1 MDCRRTQIRASQRQ
15 SFPCLPFRF
24 GKAPGMA
31 RIEEQRAEHGK
42 KRETKSGVR
51 KKKKKED
58 YKMNENRDKI
68 IIRTS
73 IIGILVN
80 VLLAAFKAAVG
91 LLSRS
96 VAVVMDAVNNLS
108 DALSSVITIL
118 GTKLAGKEPDK
129 KHPLGYGRIEYLSA
143 MIISVIVLYA
153 GVTSLVESV
162 KKILHPEK
170 PDYSATALLII
181 AVAVV
186 AKVALGRFVKKKG
199 VEVKS
204 DSLVASGS
212 DALHDSIISV
222 STLAAA
228 VIYLFFHISLEAW
241 LGAIISA
248 VIVKS
253 GLDML
258 RDTVSEILGERI
270 DAETAQSVKNTIC
283 QTKGVR
289 GAYDLVINNYGP
301 NRQIGSV
308 HIEVP
313 DTMTAGELDGLER
326 EISMNVFQKH
336 HIILTGISVYS
347 MNVDDAEAVR
357 VETGIRKILEG
368 YPDVLQMHGFFLDKN
383 DKSMKFDIIISYDAP
398 NRRQIYKEITKKV
411 KAAFPEYTPQ
421 IQLDY
426 DISD

>member
-1 MDCRRTQIRASQRQ
+1 MLPCGSLLPARRS
-15 SFPCLPFRF
+15 
-24 GKAPGMA
+24 GKARGMT
-31 RIEEQRAEHGK
+31 RIEKRKAEHSK
-42 KRETKSGVR
+42 NREAKSGVQ
-51 KKKKKED
+51 KEKKED
-58 YKMNENRDKI
+58 HTMNENRDKT

-80 VLLAAFKAAVG
+80 ILLAAFKAAVG
-91 LLSRS
+91 LLSHS
-96 VAVVMDAVNNLS
+96 ISVVMDAVNNLS

-153 GVTSLVESV
+153 GVSSLVESV

-186 AKVALGRFVKKKG
+186 AKIILGSFVKKKG
-199 VEVKS
+199 LDVKS

-212 DALHDSIISV
+212 DALHDSIISA

-270 DAETAQSVKNTIC
+270 DAETAQSVKDTIC
-283 QTKGVR
+283 QTEGVR

-313 DTMTAGELDGLER
+313 DTMTVGELDGLER
-326 EISMNVFQKH
+326 EISKNVFVKH
-336 HIILTGISVYS
+336 HLILTGISVYS
-347 MNVDDAEAVR
+347 MNMGDKEAVR
-357 VETGIRKILEG
+357 VETGVRKILEA
-368 YPDVLQMHGFFLDKN
+368 YPDVLQMHGFFLDKK
-383 DKSMKFDIIISYDAP
+383 DKTMKFDIIISYDAQ
-398 NRRQIYKEITKKV
+398 NREQLYKEIMKKV
-411 KAAFPEYTPQ
+411 AATFPEYTPQ
-421 IQLDY
+421 VQLDF

>member
-1 MDCRRTQIRASQRQ
+1 MT
-15 SFPCLPFRF
+15 
-24 GKAPGMA
+24 
-31 RIEEQRAEHGK
+31 RIEKQKAEHSK
-42 KRETKSGVR
+42 NREAKSGVQ
-51 KKKKKED
+51 KEKKED
-58 YKMNENRDKI
+58 HKMNENRDKT

-80 VLLAAFKAAVG
+80 VLLAAFKAVVG
-91 LLSRS
+91 LLSHS
-96 VAVVMDAVNNLS
+96 IAVVMDAVNNLS

-153 GVTSLVESV
+153 GVSSLVESV

-186 AKVALGRFVKKKG
+186 AKIILGSFVKKQG
-199 VEVKS
+199 VDVKS

-212 DALHDSIISV
+212 DALHDSIISA

-228 VIYLFFHISLEAW
+228 VIYIFFHISLEAW

-270 DAETAQSVKNTIC
+270 DAETAQSVKDTIC
-283 QTKGVR
+283 QTEGVR

-313 DTMTAGELDGLER
+313 DTMTVGELDGLER
-326 EISMNVFQKH
+326 EISKNVFVKH
-336 HIILTGISVYS
+336 HLILTGISVYS
-347 MNVDDAEAVR
+347 MNMGDKEAVR
-357 VETGIRKILEG
+357 VETGVRKILEA
-368 YPDVLQMHGFFLDKN
+368 YPDVLQMHGFFLDKK
-383 DKSMKFDIIISYDAP
+383 DKTMKFDIIISYDAQ
-398 NRRQIYKEITKKV
+398 NREQLYKEIMKKV
-411 KAAFPEYTPQ
+411 AAAFPEYTPQ
-421 IQLDY
+421 VQLDF

>member
-1 MDCRRTQIRASQRQ
+1 MT
-15 SFPCLPFRF
+15 
-24 GKAPGMA
+24 
-31 RIEEQRAEHGK
+31 RIEKQKAEHSK
-42 KRETKSGVR
+42 NREAKSGVQ
-51 KKKKKED
+51 KEKKED
-58 YKMNENRDKI
+58 HKMNENRDKT

-80 VLLAAFKAAVG
+80 VLLAAFKAVVG
-91 LLSRS
+91 LLSHS
-96 VAVVMDAVNNLS
+96 IAVVMDAVNNLS

-153 GVTSLVESV
+153 GVSSLVESV

-186 AKVALGRFVKKKG
+186 AKIILGSFVKKTG
-199 VEVKS
+199 LDVKS
-204 DSLVASGS
+204 DALVASGS
-212 DALHDSIISV
+212 DALHDSIISA

-270 DAETAQSVKNTIC
+270 DAETAQSVKDTIC
-283 QTKGVR
+283 QTEGVR

-313 DTMTAGELDGLER
+313 DTMTVGELDGLER
-326 EISMNVFQKH
+326 EISKNVFVKH
-336 HIILTGISVYS
+336 HLILTGISVYS
-347 MNVDDAEAVR
+347 MNMGDKEAVR
-357 VETGIRKILEG
+357 VETGVRKILEA
-368 YPDVLQMHGFFLDKN
+368 YPDVLQMHGFFLDKK
-383 DKSMKFDIIISYDAP
+383 DKTMKFDIIISYDAQ
-398 NRRQIYKEITKKV
+398 NREQLYKEIMKKV
-411 KAAFPEYTPQ
+411 AATFPEYTPQ
-421 IQLDY
+421 VQLDF

>member
-1 MDCRRTQIRASQRQ
+1 MLPCGSLLPARRS
-15 SFPCLPFRF
+15 
-24 GKAPGMA
+24 GKARGMT
-31 RIEEQRAEHGK
+31 RIEKQKAEHSK
-42 KRETKSGVR
+42 NREAKSGVQ
-51 KKKKKED
+51 KEKKED
-58 YKMNENRDKI
+58 HTMNENRDKT

-80 VLLAAFKAAVG
+80 ILLAAFKAAVG
-91 LLSRS
+91 LLSHS
-96 VAVVMDAVNNLS
+96 ISVVMDAVNNLS

-153 GVTSLVESV
+153 GVSSLVESV

-186 AKVALGRFVKKKG
+186 AKIILGSFVKKKG
-199 VEVKS
+199 LDVKS

-212 DALHDSIISV
+212 DALHDSIISA

-270 DAETAQSVKNTIC
+270 DAETAQSVKDTIC
-283 QTKGVR
+283 QTEGVR

-313 DTMTAGELDGLER
+313 DTMTVGELDGLER
-326 EISMNVFQKH
+326 EISKNVFVKH
-336 HIILTGISVYS
+336 HLILTGISVYS
-347 MNVDDAEAVR
+347 MNMGDKEAVR
-357 VETGIRKILEG
+357 VETGVRKILEA
-368 YPDVLQMHGFFLDKN
+368 YPDVLQMHGFFLDKK
-383 DKSMKFDIIISYDAP
+383 DKTMKFDIIISYDAQ
-398 NRRQIYKEITKKV
+398 NREQLYKEIMKKV
-411 KAAFPEYTPQ
+411 AATFPEYTPQ
-421 IQLDY
+421 VQLDF

>member
-1 MDCRRTQIRASQRQ
+1 MT
-15 SFPCLPFRF
+15 
-24 GKAPGMA
+24 
-31 RIEEQRAEHGK
+31 RIEKQKAEHSQN
-42 KRETKSGVR
+42 REAKSGVQ
-51 KKKKKED
+51 KEKKED
-58 YKMNENRDKI
+58 HTMNENRDKT

-80 VLLAAFKAAVG
+80 ILLAAFKAAVG
-91 LLSRS
+91 LLSHS
-96 VAVVMDAVNNLS
+96 ISVVMDAVNNLS

-118 GTKLAGKEPDK
+118 GTQLAGKEPDK

-153 GVTSLVESV
+153 GVSSLVESV

-186 AKVALGRFVKKKG
+186 AKIILGSFVKKKG
-199 VEVKS
+199 LDVKS

-212 DALHDSIISV
+212 DALHDSIISA

-270 DAETAQSVKNTIC
+270 DAETAQSVKDTIC
-283 QTKGVR
+283 QTEGVR

-313 DTMTAGELDGLER
+313 DTMTVGELDGLER
-326 EISMNVFQKH
+326 EISKNVFVKH
-336 HIILTGISVYS
+336 HLILTGISVYS
-347 MNVDDAEAVR
+347 MNMGDKEAVR
-357 VETGIRKILEG
+357 VETGVRKILEA
-368 YPDVLQMHGFFLDKN
+368 YPDVLQMHGFFLDKK
-383 DKSMKFDIIISYDAP
+383 DKTMKFDIIISYDAQ
-398 NRRQIYKEITKKV
+398 NREQLYKEIMKKV
-411 KAAFPEYTPQ
+411 AATFPEYTPQ
-421 IQLDY
+421 VQLDF

>member
-1 MDCRRTQIRASQRQ
+1 MT
-15 SFPCLPFRF
+15 
-24 GKAPGMA
+24 
-31 RIEEQRAEHGK
+31 RIEKRKAEHSK
-42 KRETKSGVR
+42 NREAKSGVQ
-51 KKKKKED
+51 KEKKED
-58 YKMNENRDKI
+58 HTMNENRDKT

-80 VLLAAFKAAVG
+80 ILLAAFKAAVG
-91 LLSRS
+91 LLSHS
-96 VAVVMDAVNNLS
+96 ISVVMDAVNNLS

-153 GVTSLVESV
+153 GVSSLVESV

-186 AKVALGRFVKKKG
+186 AKIILGSFVKKKG
-199 VEVKS
+199 LDVKS

-212 DALHDSIISV
+212 DALHDSIISA

-270 DAETAQSVKNTIC
+270 DAETAQSVKDTIC
-283 QTKGVR
+283 QTEGVR

-313 DTMTAGELDGLER
+313 DTMTVGELDGLER
-326 EISMNVFQKH
+326 EISKNVFVKH
-336 HIILTGISVYS
+336 HLILTGISVYS
-347 MNVDDAEAVR
+347 MNMGDKEAVR
-357 VETGIRKILEG
+357 VETGVRKILEA
-368 YPDVLQMHGFFLDKN
+368 YPDVLQMHGFFLDKK
-383 DKSMKFDIIISYDAP
+383 DKTMKFDIIISYDAQ
-398 NRRQIYKEITKKV
+398 NREQLYKEIMKKV
-411 KAAFPEYTPQ
+411 AATFPEYTPQ
-421 IQLDY
+421 VQLDF

>member
-1 MDCRRTQIRASQRQ
+1 MLPCGSLLPARRS
-15 SFPCLPFRF
+15 
-24 GKAPGMA
+24 GKARGMT
-31 RIEEQRAEHGK
+31 RIEKQKAEHSK
-42 KRETKSGVR
+42 NREAKSGVQ
-51 KKKKKED
+51 KEKKED
-58 YKMNENRDKI
+58 HKMNENRDKT

-80 VLLAAFKAAVG
+80 ILLAAFKAAVG
-91 LLSRS
+91 LLSHS
-96 VAVVMDAVNNLS
+96 ISVVMDAVNNLS

-153 GVTSLVESV
+153 GVSSLVESV

-186 AKVALGRFVKKKG
+186 AKIILGSFVKKKG
-199 VEVKS
+199 LDVKS

-212 DALHDSIISV
+212 DALHDSIISA

-270 DAETAQSVKNTIC
+270 DAETAQSVKDTIC
-283 QTKGVR
+283 QTEGVR

-313 DTMTAGELDGLER
+313 DTMTVGELDGLER
-326 EISMNVFQKH
+326 EISKNVFVKH
-336 HIILTGISVYS
+336 HLILTGISVYS
-347 MNVDDAEAVR
+347 MNMGDKEAVR
-357 VETGIRKILEG
+357 VETGVRKILEA
-368 YPDVLQMHGFFLDKN
+368 YPDVLQMHGFFLDKK
-383 DKSMKFDIIISYDAP
+383 DKTMKFDIIISYDAQ
-398 NRRQIYKEITKKV
+398 NREQLYKEIMKKV
-411 KAAFPEYTPQ
+411 AASFPEYTPQ
-421 IQLDY
+421 VQLDF

>member
-1 MDCRRTQIRASQRQ
+1 MLPCGSLLPARRS
-15 SFPCLPFRF
+15 
-24 GKAPGMA
+24 GKARGMT
-31 RIEEQRAEHGK
+31 RIEKRKAEHSK
-42 KRETKSGVR
+42 NREAKSGVQ
-51 KKKKKED
+51 KEKKED
-58 YKMNENRDKI
+58 HTMNENRDKT

-80 VLLAAFKAAVG
+80 ILLAAFKAAVG
-91 LLSRS
+91 LLSHS
-96 VAVVMDAVNNLS
+96 ISVVMDAVNNLS

-153 GVTSLVESV
+153 GVSSLVESV

-186 AKVALGRFVKKKG
+186 AKIILGSFVKKKG
-199 VEVKS
+199 LDVKS

-212 DALHDSIISV
+212 DALHDSIISA

-270 DAETAQSVKNTIC
+270 DAETAQSVKDTIC
-283 QTKGVR
+283 QTEGVR

-313 DTMTAGELDGLER
+313 DTMTVGELDGLER
-326 EISMNVFQKH
+326 EISKNVFIKH
-336 HIILTGISVYS
+336 HLILTGISVYS
-347 MNVDDAEAVR
+347 MNMGDKEAVR
-357 VETGIRKILEG
+357 VETGVRKILEA
-368 YPDVLQMHGFFLDKN
+368 YPDVLQMHGFFLDKK
-383 DKSMKFDIIISYDAP
+383 DKTMKFDIIISYDAQ
-398 NRRQIYKEITKKV
+398 NREQLYKEIMKKV
-411 KAAFPEYTPQ
+411 AATFPEYTPQ
-421 IQLDY
+421 VQLDF

>member
-1 MDCRRTQIRASQRQ
+1 MT
-15 SFPCLPFRF
+15 
-24 GKAPGMA
+24 
-31 RIEEQRAEHGK
+31 RIEKRKAEHSK
-42 KRETKSGVR
+42 NREAKSGVQ
-51 KKKKKED
+51 KEKKED
-58 YKMNENRDKI
+58 HTMNENRDKI

-80 VLLAAFKAAVG
+80 ILLAAFKAAVG
-91 LLSRS
+91 LLSHS
-96 VAVVMDAVNNLS
+96 ISVVMDAVNNLS

-153 GVTSLVESV
+153 GVSSLVESV

-186 AKVALGRFVKKKG
+186 AKIILGSFVKKQG
-199 VEVKS
+199 VDVKS

-212 DALHDSIISV
+212 DALHDSIISA

-270 DAETAQSVKNTIC
+270 DAETAQSVKDTIC
-283 QTKGVR
+283 QTEGVR

-313 DTMTAGELDGLER
+313 DTMTVGELDGLER
-326 EISMNVFQKH
+326 EISKNVFVKH
-336 HIILTGISVYS
+336 HLILTGISVYS
-347 MNVDDAEAVR
+347 MNMGDKEAVR
-357 VETGIRKILEG
+357 VETGVRKILEA
-368 YPDVLQMHGFFLDKN
+368 YPDVLQMHGFFLDKK
-383 DKSMKFDIIISYDAP
+383 DKTMKFDIIISYDAQ
-398 NRRQIYKEITKKV
+398 NREQLYKEIMKKV
-411 KAAFPEYTPQ
+411 AAAFPEYTPQ
-421 IQLDY
+421 VQLDF

>member
-1 MDCRRTQIRASQRQ
+1 MT
-15 SFPCLPFRF
+15 
-24 GKAPGMA
+24 
-31 RIEEQRAEHGK
+31 RIEKQKAEHSK
-42 KRETKSGVR
+42 NREAKSGVQ
-51 KKKKKED
+51 KEKKED
-58 YKMNENRDKI
+58 HKMNENRDKT

-80 VLLAAFKAAVG
+80 ILLAAFKAAVG
-91 LLSRS
+91 LLSHS
-96 VAVVMDAVNNLS
+96 ISVVMDAVNNLS

-153 GVTSLVESV
+153 GVSSLVESV

-186 AKVALGRFVKKKG
+186 AKIILGSFVKKKG
-199 VEVKS
+199 LDVKS

-212 DALHDSIISV
+212 DALHDSIISA

-270 DAETAQSVKNTIC
+270 DAETAQSVKDTIC
-283 QTKGVR
+283 QTEGVR

-313 DTMTAGELDGLER
+313 DTMTVGELDGLER
-326 EISMNVFQKH
+326 EISKNVFVKH
-336 HIILTGISVYS
+336 HLILTGISVYS
-347 MNVDDAEAVR
+347 MNMGDKEAVR
-357 VETGIRKILEG
+357 VETGVRKILEA
-368 YPDVLQMHGFFLDKN
+368 YPDVLQMHGFFLDKK
-383 DKSMKFDIIISYDAP
+383 DKTMKFDIIISYDAQ
-398 NRRQIYKEITKKV
+398 NREQLYKEIMKKV
-411 KAAFPEYTPQ
+411 AASFPEYTPQ
-421 IQLDY
+421 VQLDF

>member
-1 MDCRRTQIRASQRQ
+1 MT
-15 SFPCLPFRF
+15 
-24 GKAPGMA
+24 
-31 RIEEQRAEHGK
+31 RIEKQKAEHSK
-42 KRETKSGVR
+42 NREAKSGVQ
-51 KKKKKED
+51 KEKKED
-58 YKMNENRDKI
+58 HTMNENRDKT

-80 VLLAAFKAAVG
+80 ILLAAFKAAVG
-91 LLSRS
+91 LLSHS
-96 VAVVMDAVNNLS
+96 ISVVMDAVNNLS

-153 GVTSLVESV
+153 GVSSLVESV

-186 AKVALGRFVKKKG
+186 AKIILGSFVKKKG
-199 VEVKS
+199 LDVKS

-212 DALHDSIISV
+212 DALHDSIISA

-270 DAETAQSVKNTIC
+270 DAETAQSVKDTIC
-283 QTKGVR
+283 QTEGVR

-313 DTMTAGELDGLER
+313 DTMTVGELDGLER
-326 EISMNVFQKH
+326 EKNKNVFVKH
-336 HIILTGISVYS
+336 HLILTGISVYS
-347 MNVDDAEAVR
+347 MNMGDKEAVR
-357 VETGIRKILEG
+357 VETGVRKILEA
-368 YPDVLQMHGFFLDKN
+368 YPDVLQMHGFFLDKK
-383 DKSMKFDIIISYDAP
+383 DKTMKFDIIISYDAQ
-398 NRRQIYKEITKKV
+398 NREQLYKEIMKKV
-411 KAAFPEYTPQ
+411 AATFPEYTPQ
-421 IQLDY
+421 VQLDF

>member
-1 MDCRRTQIRASQRQ
+1 MT
-15 SFPCLPFRF
+15 
-24 GKAPGMA
+24 
-31 RIEEQRAEHGK
+31 RIEKQKAEHSK
-42 KRETKSGVR
+42 NREAKSGVQ
-51 KKKKKED
+51 KEKKED
-58 YKMNENRDKI
+58 HTMNENRDKT

-80 VLLAAFKAAVG
+80 ILLAAFKAAVG
-91 LLSRS
+91 LLSHS
-96 VAVVMDAVNNLS
+96 ISVVMDAVNNLS

-153 GVTSLVESV
+153 GVSSLVESV

-186 AKVALGRFVKKKG
+186 AKIILGSFVKKKG
-199 VEVKS
+199 LDVKS

-212 DALHDSIISV
+212 DALHDSIISA

-270 DAETAQSVKNTIC
+270 DAETAQSVKDTIC
-283 QTKGVR
+283 QTEGVR

-313 DTMTAGELDGLER
+313 DTMTVGELDGLER
-326 EISMNVFQKH
+326 EISKNVFVKH
-336 HIILTGISVYS
+336 HLILTGISVYS
-347 MNVDDAEAVR
+347 MNMGDKEAVR
-357 VETGIRKILEG
+357 VETGVRKILEE
-368 YPDVLQMHGFFLDKN
+368 YPDVLQMHGFFLDKK
-383 DKSMKFDIIISYDAP
+383 DKTMKFDIIISYDAQ
-398 NRRQIYKEITKKV
+398 NREQLYKEIMEKV
-411 KAAFPEYTPQ
+411 TAAFPEYTPQ
-421 IQLDY
+421 VQLDF